1 MINLHSLAE
10 LLRFDAF
17 LAGLVAFAI
26 CTALVL
32 TKSWHGGF
40 SMDST
45 YGVQK
50 VHLAP
55 TPRIGGVGIAIGVLV
70 GFAASSQDPL
80 AAEKRAILSG
90 IILAG
95 IPAFVFG
102 LLEDLTKRV
111 SVRARLLATMGSG
124 LLGWGVTGVTLNE
137 VGIPGVDW
145 LLGFTAVAVLFTAF
159 AVGGI
164 ANAINIIDGFNGLA
178 AGAVLIML
186 AAFGIIARQVGDIP
200 LAFSCLMIAGAVL
213 GFLLVNWPLGKIFLG
228 DGGAYFLGF
237 ALAWIAILLPDRNPS
252 VSPWTSLLICAYPI
266 LEVATSYLRRARRDG
281 HHPGQPDRLHLHH
294 LIHGRLVRPWF
305 RGVPRRYHNGLTAPF
320 CWALVAVPAGLAVVT
335 RGHAPWA
342 LAAALLL
349 FVAVYAATYWRLL
362 RFRWF

>member
-1 MINLHSLAE
+1 MASLHFLAE
-10 LLRFDAF
+10 LLRLDAF
-17 LAGLVAFAI
+17 FAGLVAFAI

-32 TKSWHGGF
+32 TKSWHGAL
-40 SMDST
+40 SMDHAD
-45 YGVQK
+45 GVQK
-50 VHLAP
+50 MHLTP
-55 TPRIGGVGIAIGVLV
+55 TPRIGGVGIAMGVLV
-70 GFAASSQDPL
+70 GFAASSHNPL
-80 AAEKRAILSG
+80 AAEKQAILSG

-186 AAFGIIARQVGDIP
+186 AAFGVIARQVGDIP
-200 LAFSCLMIAGAVL
+200 LAFSCLIIAGAVL
-213 GFLLVNWPLGKIFLG
+213 GFLLVNWPLGKLFLG

-252 VSPWTSLLICAYPI
+252 VSPWTSLLVCAYPI
-266 LEVATSYLRRARRDG
+266 LEVATSYIRRARRVG
-281 HHPGQPDRLHLHH
+281 QHPGQPDRLHLHH

-305 RGVPRRYHNGLTAPF
+305 RGIPRRYHNGLTAPF
-320 CWALVAVPAGLAVVT
+320 CWALAALPAGTAVAT
-335 RGHAPWA
+335 HGHAPFVL
-342 LAAALLL
+342 LASVLL
-349 FVAVYAATYWRLL
+349 FVMVYAAAYWRLM